1 LSLPII
7 AGSAVENITSIV
19 NTAFLG
25 HLSPVALGASAIAGI
40 FYLALIMLGFGFG
53 IGVQIIIARRYGEQN
68 HLAIG
73 EIIYQSAFFLLTF
86 GVTVQLVFY
95 FFGHNFFK
103 SIIKSEEIYLSI
115 LAFLNYRIWGLFFA
129 YINIIFRAFYT
140 GILRTRIVGY
150 YSVILASFNILFDY
164 LLIFGNFGF
173 PKMGIAGAG
182 LSSVI
187 AEIVST
193 VFFVVYTS
201 YQNSYKLFGLNRL
214 VGFDIHQLTK
224 ILKIASP
231 VMIQFTISFGGWFV
245 FFMMIEKMGEIPL
258 AVSNVVRTF
267 YLVALLPLWGY
278 AAVTNT
284 LVSNKIGANQI
295 DEIKWIVLKIL
306 KLSFLSIL
314 LLVLLLNIFSQQ
326 YFSIFTNN
334 SIVVKESIPVV
345 IVVSISSILMS
356 VSIILFNIISGSG
369 KTTVNLIIEFILM
382 ASYILWTYLNVY
394 IWHSSI
400 VSVWVAEIIYSLEMG
415 IFALF
420 YLKYG
425 DWKTSKV

>member
-1 LSLPII
+1 
-7 AGSAVENITSIV
+7 
-19 NTAFLG
+19 
-25 HLSPVALGASAIAGI
+25 
-40 FYLALIMLGFGFG
+40 
-53 IGVQIIIARRYGEQN
+53 
-68 HLAIG
+68 
-73 EIIYQSAFFLLTF
+73 
-86 GVTVQLVFY
+86 
-95 FFGHNFFK
+95 
-103 SIIKSEEIYLSI
+103 
-115 LAFLNYRIWGLFFA
+115 
-129 YINIIFRAFYT
+129 
-140 GILRTRIVGY
+140 
-150 YSVILASFNILFDY
+150 
-164 LLIFGNFGF
+164 
-173 PKMGIAGAG
+173 MGIAGAG

-356 VSIILFNIISGSG
+356 VSIFLFIIISGSG